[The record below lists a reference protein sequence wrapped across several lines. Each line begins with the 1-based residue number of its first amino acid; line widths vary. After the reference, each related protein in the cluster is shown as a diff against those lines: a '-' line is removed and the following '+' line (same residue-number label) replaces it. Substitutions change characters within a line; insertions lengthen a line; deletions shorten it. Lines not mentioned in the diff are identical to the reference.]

1 MIVSCLYVTGINL
14 PVDNEASCW
23 SKQTQRD
30 QTYFTRP
37 SISARMRRR
46 RAFADKELENVMLET
61 ELRQRELQNELTYP
75 AISPVVHPI
84 PLPVSSNLDCC
95 GINKDPPMSAYV
107 SVYKYKPLYE
117 CDFQFYQFFHLKSC
131 SSAECT
137 DFYQSLEQPRQDES
151 QNIFSINEKNDRAHP
166 PLTSQ
171 EEHRGDTSSEL
182 EAVKP
187 TLLDSSASSCSA
199 SGSDWVVIGE
209 QDTGRTSELR
219 SVRTWS
225 THSHMARAEDSEQ
238 SRRGGPV
245 GSPTEKPL
253 PFSVEALLKA

>member
-1 MIVSCLYVTGINL
+1 MSVSCVRVTGINL

-23 SKQTQRD
+23 SKQMQRD

-37 SISARMRRR
+37 SISARLRKR

-75 AISPVVHPI
+75 AISSVVHPI
-84 PLPVSSNLDCC
+84 PLPVSPNHDCC

-131 SSAECT
+131 SSAECA
-137 DFYQSLEQPRQDES
+137 DFYHSLEQPRQDES
-151 QNIFSINEKNDRAHP
+151 QNIFSINDKKDKA
-166 PLTSQ
+166 SQ
-171 EEHRGDTSSEL
+171 DEHCGDTSS
-182 EAVKP
+182 
-187 TLLDSSASSCSA
+187 ASSGSA

-209 QDTGRTSELR
+209 QDTSRTSELR
-219 SVRTWS
+219 SVRTWG
-225 THSHMARAEDSEQ
+225 TDSHVDQAEDSEQ
-238 SRRGGPV
+238 SHHGGPV
-245 GSPTEKPL
+245 GSPPEKPL